1 MNMRN
6 LLLSILTV
14 AALVGCSTVETKD
27 IAVQTE
33 ADPKCN
39 FSGYET
45 YAWLGS
51 AAILNDPE
59 GQWEPPGF
67 EADVE
72 IKFLIDQQ
80 LRARGMSETTDA
92 PDMIV
97 GFAAG
102 IDMDAQELKTDPA
115 TELTLLESHPK
126 GGLLVT
132 LIDAETGLVVWV
144 GAAEGDAAAKPD
156 AETAK
161 ARLAYA
167 VKSMFKQLPK

>member
-1 MNMRN
+1 MKIRS
-6 LLLSILTV
+6 LLSILAV
-14 AALVGCSTVETKD
+14 AILVGCNMVKTSD

-33 ADPKCN
+33 ADPKCS
-39 FSGYET
+39 FSGYKT

-67 EADVE
+67 DADME

-80 LRARGMSETTDA
+80 LRARGMLETTDA

-102 IDMDAQELKTDPA
+102 IDMVALKLKPDPETD
-115 TELTLLESHPK
+115 LTLLETRPK

-132 LIDAETGLVVWV
+132 LIDSESGFVVWV

-156 AETAK
+156 TDTAK

-167 VKSMFKQLPK
+167 VKSLFKQLPK